1 MSRGARLAEEIMIAG
16 VSIRSQR
23 IAFAMRE
30 SSLFLR
36 LADGFLLMNPIG
48 CYTPP
53 HTQNLSHCNTN
64 QCQPRM
70 SGCCLI
76 FELTPAVQGLGPAAG
91 FLRGEGAG
99 KIGVRHLCACKSM
112 RICGASMDG
121 DHITRNPL

>member
-30 SSLFLR
+30 SSLVLR
-36 LADGFLLMNPIG
+36 LVYGNLQMNPA
-48 CYTPP
+48 CYYHPP
-53 HTQNLSHCNTN
+53 QNLIHCNTN

-99 KIGVRHLCACKSM
+99 GISAPAKA
-112 RICGASMDG
+112 
-121 DHITRNPL
+121 